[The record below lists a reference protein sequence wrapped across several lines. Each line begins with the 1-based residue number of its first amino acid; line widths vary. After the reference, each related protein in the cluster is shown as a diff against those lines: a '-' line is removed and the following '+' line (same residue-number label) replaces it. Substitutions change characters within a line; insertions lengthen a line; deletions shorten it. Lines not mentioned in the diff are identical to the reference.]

1 MSFKNHAKPSSTG
14 TATSPLKK
22 STILSAAGK
31 TMHGNRIAP
40 ESKPKHEIE
49 ILTTKTLVIGR

>member
-1 MSFKNHAKPSSTG
+1 V
-14 TATSPLKK
+14 TSPVKK

-40 ESKPKHEIE
+40 ESKPKHEIV